1 MKKTSCRRREGWN
14 ARRKVG
20 AGKMRTRGGAKRTAC
35 EDVDTMGGRGT
46 LEGPARTLRI
56 MLNGGMSAV
65 VNFQNC

>member
-1 MKKTSCRRREGWN
+1 
-14 ARRKVG
+14 
-20 AGKMRTRGGAKRTAC
+20 MRTRGGAKRTAC